1 MAKIGGYHGEVHPGG
16 GHPNEEGV
24 HALAGG
30 GHRFAQVTGRVG
42 QVALQLLEAG
52 EDLRSNVRQAPL
64 SVILIYSLI

>member
-1 MAKIGGYHGEVHPGG
+1 MAKVGGYHGEVHPGG
-16 GHPNEEGV
+16 GHPHEEGV

-52 EDLRSNVRQAPL
+52 EDLRSKVRQTPV
-64 SVILIYSLI
+64 VILIK

>member
-1 MAKIGGYHGEVHPGG
+1 MAKVGGYHGEVHPGG
-16 GHPNEEGV
+16 GYSDEEGV

-52 EDLRSNVRQAPL
+52 EDLRSNVGQAPV
-64 SVILIYSLI
+64 VILI